1 MDPLAQT
8 DALFF
13 KDSNFDRDQAQ
24 AILKDALHG
33 ADDGDL
39 FLEIDYLEFLGFDDG
54 RLKSASYNQSSG
66 FGLRAILGEA
76 DAFAHSGDMS
86 MAALERAGK
95 TVKAVTSGYSGKLAL
110 SPANMAN
117 LPLYSDANPLDGTPF
132 DAKVKLLQEIDAY
145 ARSKDSRVKQVS

>member
-13 KDSNFDRDQAQ
+13 KDGNFEREHAQ
-24 AILKDALHG
+24 SILKDALHG

-39 FLEIDYLEFLGFDDG
+39 FLEMDYLEFLAFDDG

-76 DAFAHSGDMS
+76 DAFAHSW
-86 MAALERAGK
+86 
-95 TVKAVTSGYSGKLAL
+95 V
-110 SPANMAN
+110 
-117 LPLYSDANPLDGTPF
+117 
-132 DAKVKLLQEIDAY
+132 
-145 ARSKDSRVKQVS
+145 SKDCFS